1 MAKYPSAEAREKSLF
16 KDKKFIPDN
25 YGSEE
30 SGDPADS
37 PDRKTENFNLSKLV
51 PKDADKSSDFAYD
64 LPSAAN
70 FDIHRIN
77 RAKLGVIEIMRDTL
91 TKAKAQAMEIRETA
105 EKEAHDKGHAE
116 GFKQGE
122 LNSKEEFQPC
132 LKSAEDIIRELS
144 EFRKKMYSKV
154 EREMIEMVI
163 SLVKKVIH
171 FELSTREDSIQEMI
185 RLAVQSVLDKET
197 MTIKINPADKE
208 HAENF
213 RPELQ
218 HLFGEIKNI
227 SFETSTSID
236 RGGCIIETNF
246 GTVDARMDK
255 LGEQID
261 KILHLAPP
269 PVETEPKKGTPEKD
283 QTLQDESP
291 GESLE
296 EELEKPRENSTE
308 ESSNDDPSQ
317 EEPTP

>member
-1 MAKYPSAEAREKSLF
+1 MAKYPSAVDREKNLSKNSKTF
-16 KDKKFIPDN
+16 VRGDYSPEIK
-25 YGSEE
+25 ET
-30 SGDPADS
+30 GDPQDS
-37 PDRKTENFNLSKLV
+37 SNREVKKFNLSELV
-51 PKDADKSSDFAYD
+51 PKDPGKHREFAYD
-64 LPSAAN
+64 IPEASN
-70 FDIHRIN
+70 FDVHKIK
-77 RAKLGVIEIMRDTL
+77 RAKEGVIEVMRDAL
-91 TKAKAQAMEIRETA
+91 NKVKIQADQIRETA

-116 GFKQGE
+116 GFKKGE
-122 LNSKEEFQPC
+122 LDSREEFQPC
-132 LKSAEDIIRELS
+132 LESVEKIIQELS

-171 FELSTREDSIQEMI
+171 FELSTRDDSIQEMI
-185 RLAVQSVLDKET
+185 RLAVQSVLDKES

-227 SFETSTSID
+227 SFEVNTGID

-269 PVETEPKKGTPEKD
+269 PLEAEPQKDPPPEDQPVEDKQQDAPPE
-283 QTLQDESP
+283 Q
-291 GESLE
+291 G
-296 EELEKPRENSTE
+296 
-308 ESSNDDPSQ
+308 
-317 EEPTP
+317 PTS

>member
-1 MAKYPSAEAREKSLF
+1 MF

-25 YGSEE
+25 YASDK

-37 PDRKTENFNLSKLV
+37 PDRKIENFNLSELV
-51 PKDADKSSDFAYD
+51 PKDSDKNRDFAYD
-64 LPSAAN
+64 LPDAAN
-70 FDIHRIN
+70 FDIHRVK

-91 TKAKAQAMEIRETA
+91 TKAKAQAVEIRETA

-122 LNSKEEFQPC
+122 LDAREEFQSC
-132 LKSAEDIIRELS
+132 LESAEDIIRELS

-197 MTIKINPADKE
+197 MTIKINPVDKE

-227 SFETSTSID
+227 FFETSTSID

-246 GTVDARMDK
+246 GTVDAQMDQ

-269 PVETEPKKGTPEKD
+269 PVEKETNKETPEKN
-283 QTLQDESP
+283 QTLQDAPS
-291 GESLE
+291 GESLAE
-296 EELEKPRENSTE
+296 ADDEPRGNFQE
-308 ESSNDDPSQ
+308 ESPNDDPPQ
-317 EEPTP
+317 EDPTP